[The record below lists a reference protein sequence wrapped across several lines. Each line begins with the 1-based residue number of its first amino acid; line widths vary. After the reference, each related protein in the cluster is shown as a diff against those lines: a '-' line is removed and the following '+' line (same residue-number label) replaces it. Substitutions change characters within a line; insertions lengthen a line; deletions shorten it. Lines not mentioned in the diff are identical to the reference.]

1 MKANNQISAARPAA
15 PVTSFTSYVN
25 QNAIVAG
32 LTKQVGGSAEKA
44 ARLIATMK
52 RIVSKSPK
60 LQNCDP
66 ASIVSSV
73 LYGEIGLDLSEEFG
87 EYSVVPYGTKAAFQI
102 GAKGLQQLSIR
113 SGKYSAI
120 DCFDVR
126 QGEYKGRDP
135 RTRAPI
141 FAWIEDDDV
150 RDQLPIVGYYAF
162 FMLNDDYN
170 NYFQAIYWTH
180 EKILRHAG
188 KYSKAFNRKTY
199 DMILNHELSDEEIA
213 KKQSGSSW
221 YALPNEEPHIK
232 MCKKTM
238 YKQLLSDGRAP
249 KSIREAIA
257 IDSAP
262 EKDGETPIL
271 DAPNPISG
279 ALIDAAPVDSLPDAS
294 EIANFDAG
302 EAIDVPVSNFT
313 PEAEK
318 PSTAKKTAS
327 PVQESFFN
335 D

>member
-1 MKANNQISAARPAA
+1 MFERIIRAAAENVKRLPQKMVFVLLIA
-15 PVTSFTSYVN
+15 VFSRINKNDSGFLLTS
-25 QNAIVAG
+25 
-32 LTKQVGGSAEKA
+32 TKQ
-44 ARLIATMK
+44 L
-52 RIVSKSPK
+52 
-60 LQNCDP
+60 
-66 ASIVSSV
+66 
-73 LYGEIGLDLSEEFG
+73 
-87 EYSVVPYGTKAAFQI
+87 
-102 GAKGLQQLSIR
+102 AK
-113 SGKYSAI
+113 
-120 DCFDVR
+120 
-126 QGEYKGRDP
+126 
-135 RTRAPI
+135 
-141 FAWIEDDDV
+141 IE
-150 RDQLPIVGYYAF
+150 P
-162 FMLNDDYN
+162 
-170 NYFQAIYWTH
+170 
-180 EKILRHAG
+180 KILRHAD

-262 EKDGETPIL
+262 EKDGEAPIL

-279 ALIDAAPVDSLPDAS
+279 ALIDATPVDSLPDAS
-294 EIANFDAG
+294 ESANFDAG
-302 EAIDVPVSNFT
+302 ETIDVPVSNFT

-327 PVQESFFN
+327 PAQESFFN

>member
-1 MKANNQISAARPAA
+1 MKANNQISAARPTA
-15 PVTSFTSYVN
+15 PANGFTSYVN

-32 LTKQVGGSAEKA
+32 LTKQVGGSPEKA

-52 RIVSKSPK
+52 RIVSKSSK

-87 EYSVVPYGTKAAFQI
+87 EYSVVPYGNKAAFQI

-135 RTRAPI
+135 RTRAPL
-141 FAWIEDDDV
+141 FEWIEDDDV

-180 EKILRHAG
+180 EKILRHAD

-199 DMILNHELSDEEIA
+199 DAILNHELSDDEIA

-262 EKDGETPIL
+262 EKDGEAPVL
-271 DAPNPISG
+271 DTPNPI
-279 ALIDAAPVDSLPDAS
+279 ADIVVDAAPVDSLPDAS
-294 EIANFDAG
+294 ERLNFGASDTFNSSS
-302 EAIDVPVSNFT
+302 SNFT
-313 PEAEK
+313 PAAENS
-318 PSTAKKTAS
+318 STAKKSASTA
-327 PVQESFFN
+327 QESFF
-335 D
+335 DD